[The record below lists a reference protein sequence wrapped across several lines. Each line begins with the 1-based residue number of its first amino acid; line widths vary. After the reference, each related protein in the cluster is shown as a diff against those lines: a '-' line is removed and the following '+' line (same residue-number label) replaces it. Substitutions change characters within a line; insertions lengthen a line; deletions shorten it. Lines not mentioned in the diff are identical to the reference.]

1 MTKLHISLCSWLR
14 PSAGVALFLL
24 LLSGCGKSD
33 PARFDLNMVTME
45 REEITAE
52 QQQDIATVLDA
63 MFGTPNDP
71 RLLAELGLDASKIR
85 LSAGR
90 TWSEE
95 SGVRHGLYRR
105 HCAHCHGITGDGA
118 GPTASFLNPYPRDY
132 RRGLFKFKSTERAAR
147 PTADDLQRILV
158 DGIPGTAMPSFRLL
172 PTDERESLVE
182 YVKYLSMRGEMETQ
196 LVNFVVNEMDEGES
210 LVDLDP
216 VTRGRSIFV
225 PGREVLID
233 ELVSDIAG
241 RWAEASD
248 NVIHPDQEFAPSPDR
263 SAEEIAISAGKG
275 RSLYFDANKGN
286 CFSCHGPTALGDGQ
300 TTDFDDWNKVVNE
313 FAASN
318 RDIDL
323 RSLGALPVRNAIP
336 RSLRTGVYRGG
347 RRPVDLYRRLHAG
360 INGTPMPA
368 VGPASPG
375 AQGTLTPEE
384 IWQLVDY
391 VQSLPFE
398 PASQP
403 PKTVESID
411 F

>member
-1 MTKLHISLCSWLR
+1 M
-14 PSAGVALFLL
+14 VLL
-24 LLSGCGKSD
+24 LVSGCGESD
-33 PARFDLNMVTME
+33 QARFDLNMVTME
-45 REEITAE
+45 REDISAE
-52 QQQDIATVLDA
+52 QQKDIATVLDA
-63 MFGTPNDP
+63 MFGTPDNP
-71 RLLAELGLDASKIR
+71 RLLVELGLDAAKIR
-85 LSAGR
+85 LSAGP

-118 GPTASFLNPYPRDY
+118 GPTATFLNPYPRDY

-147 PTADDLQRILV
+147 PTSDDLQRILT

-196 LVNFVVNEMDEGES
+196 LINYVVNEMDEDGK
-210 LVDLDP
+210 LVDEDP
-216 VTRGRSIFV
+216 PIFV
-225 PGREVLID
+225 PGREVLVD
-233 ELVSDIAG
+233 EMVSDVAS

-248 NVIHPDQEFAPSPDR
+248 NVIHPDQQFAPSPDR

-275 RSLYFDANKGN
+275 QSLYYDANKGN
-286 CFSCHGPTALGDGQ
+286 CFSCHGPTGLGDGQ
-300 TTDFDDWNKVVNE
+300 TTDFDDWNKTVKE
-313 FAASN
+313 FADSN
-318 RDIDL
+318 PSVDP

-384 IWQLVDY
+384 IWQLIDY

-398 PASQP
+398 PVSLPPTPRAS
-403 PKTVESID
+403 IA

>member
-1 MTKLHISLCSWLR
+1 M
-14 PSAGVALFLL
+14 AMLL
-24 LLSGCGKSD
+24 LLVSGCGESD
-33 PARFDLNMVTME
+33 QATFDLNMVTME
-45 REEITAE
+45 QEGITAE
-52 QQQDIATVLDA
+52 QQKDIATVLAA
-63 MFGTPNDP
+63 MFGTPDSP
-71 RLLAELGLDASKIR
+71 RLLAEFGLDAGKIR
-85 LSAGR
+85 LSAGPA
-90 TWSEE
+90 WSEE

-147 PTADDLQRILV
+147 PTSDDLQRILT

-196 LVNFVVNEMDEGES
+196 LINFVVNEMDEDEK
-210 LVDLDP
+210 LVDEDP
-216 VTRGRSIFV
+216 PIFV
-225 PGREVLID
+225 PGREVLVD
-233 ELVSDIAG
+233 EMVSDVAG
-241 RWAEASD
+241 RWAEAGD

-263 SAEEIAISAGKG
+263 SAEDIAISAGKG
-275 RSLYFDANKGN
+275 QSLYFDANKGN
-286 CFSCHGPTALGDGQ
+286 CFSCHGPSALGDGQ
-300 TTDFDDWNKVVNE
+300 TTDFDDWNKTVNE
-313 FAASN
+313 FAISN
-318 RDIDL
+318 PNVDP

-403 PKTVESID
+403 PPPRASIA